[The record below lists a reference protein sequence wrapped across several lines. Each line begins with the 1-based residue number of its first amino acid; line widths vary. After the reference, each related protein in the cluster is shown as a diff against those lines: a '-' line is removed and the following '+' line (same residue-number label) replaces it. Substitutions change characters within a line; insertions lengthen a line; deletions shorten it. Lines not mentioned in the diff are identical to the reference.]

1 MTDEPRLGLALEAVL
16 TRFRA
21 LFVQIA
27 RARGVR
33 SDELDEIVQDIRLRL
48 WKAQGT
54 AEKIE
59 GLSTSYL
66 MRVATSAVIDRLR
79 ARPTRHVPLPDGE
92 GMLPS
97 ALQVAPDDGADRS
110 ALAQQLAQALDRLAR
125 NRRILVQ
132 LHLEGYDRREMAEM
146 TGWSEAKVRNL
157 LYRGL
162 DDLRAAMDTARRTTP
177 AAPTEVRQDGVH
189 DGRPE
194 SEGTDDGG

>member
-1 MTDEPRLGLALEAVL
+1 MTDQPRLGLALEAVL

-27 RARGVR
+27 RARGAR

-66 MRVATSAVIDRLR
+66 MRVATSAVVDRVR
-79 ARPTRHVPLPDGE
+79 ARRRQHEPLPERDGAV
-92 GMLPS
+92 PP
-97 ALQVAPDDGADRS
+97 ALQVAPDDGIERS
-110 ALAQQLAQALDRLAR
+110 ALATQLARVLDGLAR

-132 LHLEGYDRREMAEM
+132 LHLEGYDRQEMCAM

-162 DDLRAAMDTARRTTP
+162 DDLRVAM
-177 AAPTEVRQDGVH
+177 RQTQAGAH
-189 DGRPE
+189 DGRPA
-194 SEGTDDGG
+194 SEGTDDDG